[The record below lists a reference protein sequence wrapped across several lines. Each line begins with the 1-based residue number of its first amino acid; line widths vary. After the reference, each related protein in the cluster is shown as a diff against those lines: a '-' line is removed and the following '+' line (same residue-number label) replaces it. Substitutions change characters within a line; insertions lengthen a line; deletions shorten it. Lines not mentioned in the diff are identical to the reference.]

1 MERPHLHRPFR
12 SSLGTHCLLG
22 LLVVGAGS
30 TFANTSTC
38 SAARYTVS
46 SDYPG
51 AAFDTCVATN
61 DTLTLYIQ
69 PEDDPPINPSPW
81 YGFRIDRTPGVQE
94 FALQIEL
101 VYPEDYKHRY
111 IPKTSLDSK
120 KWDHLPASS
129 VSVDGN
135 GNASFVLRVASDV
148 VYVSAQE
155 NLNLEWYADW
165 LAELVEAWPGS
176 EPEVIGYSL
185 ARHPIE
191 VLETNPNAP
200 NLVLL
205 LGRVHPPE
213 VPGTIAMRNFVDAM
227 ASIRIEGCNQGM
239 SPTCK
244 LFQRYNFMILP
255 LLNPDGVVLG
265 HWRHNLGST
274 DLNRDWGPFT
284 QPETVAVRDKLASVG
299 ATDRLR
305 LMLDFHS
312 TNRDVLYVQEEQDV
326 TNPPNFA
333 DRWLRNADLRMAR
346 NDSSEGS
353 IGYEFAPRPRSDQG
367 TSKNYFYSTYGIPS
381 ITFETGDNSNRASLP
396 LRMDA
401 FARSMI
407 ELLQAIPADSDSQM
421 SSDRDICNYT
431 YSREIPCEDFYCFLV
446 EANKATLL
454 SLTADGLMAQS
465 KAAKYSSALLE
476 VLVAAD
482 ADESLRASDYLRLE
496 DRLIEVAGVEV
507 THIHIGRSRQDLHGT
522 VRRMIARNRWLDLF
536 AQVQSVREELLTAAT
551 DHLDVVIPAYTHGVP
566 SQPTTFGHQLLAYHD
581 SFARLASRMREG
593 FHRLNRSPYGAGA
606 GTTSSFPLDRERLAA
621 LLGFDSPVE
630 NSYDA
635 NFIDSMEY
643 KGELASLVSS
653 AATTINQFVSNV
665 HSQQRDPWPWLYL
678 GESGVSGS
686 SSMPQKRNPRDLDRL
701 RTVSNDV
708 LSLAHR
714 LKLNSHNVDA
724 GMHDYRMASNVTDL
738 SDSAMDMLRR
748 FGNLV
753 GELVVDSDRALNA
766 IDRSFA
772 TSTQVADLLV
782 RTTGMSFRDAHG
794 FAASLVDLARSTERK
809 LRSIRE
815 EEIADLYQAQFHTP
829 LPLPI
834 SDIHAALESSTMVF
848 GRKGLGG
855 PQIAETTRMLKAGRA
870 RLRDDDIWFQKEVTA
885 IISADIALQDAF
897 FRLCSASE

>member
-1 MERPHLHRPFR
+1 M
-12 SSLGTHCLLG
+12 T
-22 LLVVGAGS
+22 
-30 TFANTSTC
+30 
-38 SAARYTVS
+38 
-46 SDYPG
+46 
-51 AAFDTCVATN
+51 
-61 DTLTLYIQ
+61 
-69 PEDDPPINPSPW
+69 PS
-81 YGFRIDRTPGVQE
+81 
-94 FALQIEL
+94 
-101 VYPEDYKHRY
+101 
-111 IPKTSLDSK
+111 
-120 KWDHLPASS
+120 
-129 VSVDGN
+129 
-135 GNASFVLRVASDV
+135 
-148 VYVSAQE
+148 
-155 NLNLEWYADW
+155 
-165 LAELVEAWPGS
+165 
-176 EPEVIGYSL
+176 
-185 ARHPIE
+185 
-191 VLETNPNAP
+191 
-200 NLVLL
+200 
-205 LGRVHPPE
+205 
-213 VPGTIAMRNFVDAM
+213 
-227 ASIRIEGCNQGM
+227 
-239 SPTCK
+239 CK

-255 LLNPDGVVLG
+255 LLNPDGVVHG

-274 DLNRDWGPFT
+274 DLNRDWGPFA
-284 QPETVAVRDKLASVG
+284 QPETAAVRDKLESKG

-333 DRWLRNADLRMAR
+333 ERWLRNADERMSR
-346 NDSSEGS
+346 TDKLEGS
-353 IGYEFAPRPRSDQG
+353 VGYEFAPRPTSDQG

-381 ITFETGDNSNRASLP
+381 ITFETGDNSDRASLP

-401 FARSMI
+401 FARSMV
-407 ELLQAIPADSDSQM
+407 ELLQAIPIASDSQM

-431 YSREIPCEDFYCFLV
+431 YSREMPCDDFYCFLV

-465 KAAKYSSALLE
+465 NAAIYSSALLE
-476 VLVAAD
+476 VLAAAD
-482 ADESLRASDYLRLE
+482 ADESLRASDYLKLE

-507 THIHIGRSRQDLHGT
+507 TNIHIGRSRQDLHGT
-522 VRRMIARNRWLDLF
+522 VRRMIARSRWLDIF

-551 DHLDVVIPAYTHGVP
+551 DHVEVVIPAYTHGVP

-678 GESGVSGS
+678 GDSNVSGS

-714 LKLNSHNVDA
+714 LQLNSHNVDA

-738 SDSAMDMLRR
+738 SESAMDMFRR
-748 FGNLV
+748 FGKLV
-753 GELVVDSDRALNA
+753 GDLVVDLERALNA

-794 FAASLVDLARSTERK
+794 FAAELVELARSTERA
-809 LRSIRE
+809 LQSITE
-815 EEIADLYQAQFHTP
+815 QEIAELYETQFDTP
-829 LPLPI
+829 FPLSVAVI
-834 SDIHAALESSTMVF
+834 DSALEGSDMVF
-848 GRKGLGG
+848 GRRGLGG
-855 PQIAETTRMLKAGRA
+855 PQITETTRMLKEGRESLKA
-870 RLRDDDIWFQKEVTA
+870 DSNWYQQEVTA

-897 FRLCSASE
+897 FHLCNPSE